1 VKKRGFTLLEALI
14 AIAILAGLMTA
25 IFGVQASAIQG
36 VRYARD
42 LQVAALLARAK
53 MLEIEWK
60 LKKNGFTIS
69 DMAMEGDFSDA
80 EAERFSWRAE
90 IRRVKPEAFEQ
101 VALGAGGGSENPLVA
116 AFAPAIK
123 MIGQQLADQVREVRL
138 WVRWKDGVYDE
149 SFDVVTHI
157 VQLGAAPASPP
168 GLAAPAAKS
177 GSSPAFDKGK
187 K

>member
-1 VKKRGFTLLEALI
+1 MMRRGFTLLEALI
-14 AIAILAGLMTA
+14 AIAILASLMTA

-53 MLEIEWK
+53 MLEIEWR
-60 LKKNGFTIS
+60 LKRDGFNIA

-80 EAERFSWRAE
+80 DAEGFSWRAE

-101 VALGAGGGSENPLVA
+101 VALGTGGGSENPLVA

-123 MIGQQLADQVREVRL
+123 MIGQQLAEQVREVRL

-157 VQLGAAPASPP
+157 VQLGAAAVSPP
-168 GLAAPAAKS
+168 GPAALGAKS
-177 GSSPAFDKGK
+177 AASPVPDKAAK
-187 K
+187 